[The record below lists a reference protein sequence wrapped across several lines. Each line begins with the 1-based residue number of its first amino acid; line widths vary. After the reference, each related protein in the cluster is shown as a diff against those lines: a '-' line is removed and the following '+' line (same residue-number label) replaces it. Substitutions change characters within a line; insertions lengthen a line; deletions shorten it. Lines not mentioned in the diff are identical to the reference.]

1 MEEDDLP
8 MNQGDP
14 VQEQVPTP
22 KREQVKGVK
31 SKGEPMKIIGSPAA
45 VPEHIARTMRS
56 IQMRKLAF
64 GQARKRRTHKK
75 KMDSRRKKTRRS
87 HKK

>member
-8 MNQGDP
+8 MNQGDA
-14 VQEQVPTP
+14 VQEQIATPTKEQA
-22 KREQVKGVK
+22 KRVK
-31 SKGEPMKIIGSPAA
+31 SKGEPVTKPGSPTGLPLSYL
-45 VPEHIARTMRS
+45 VRTPQASR
-56 IQMRKLAF
+56 IRALA